1 MRFIHQRVLLSQI
14 AVVVLLAVGEG
25 RAQEARI
32 QKVEFDGASLEDLV
46 DFLRQGA
53 TGKVRNVVVDPAVN
67 RDVRVTMT
75 LYDVTK
81 GVAFAYAAELGGFD
95 FREERHAIRIV
106 PGRANAKVKAFLKR
120 GSPMTLRRASEIV
133 MPKVEF
139 DDTEL
144 RQVVDDI
151 ANASRQLDP
160 RKKGIN
166 ILLGAGVDPST
177 LVTFQLQNV
186 PVSQVLKYVADFARV
201 DVRTDGNAVV
211 LVKRRKPVR

>member
-1 MRFIHQRVLLSQI
+1 
-14 AVVVLLAVGEG
+14 
-25 RAQEARI
+25 
-32 QKVEFDGASLEDLV
+32 
-46 DFLRQGA
+46 
-53 TGKVRNVVVDPAVN
+53 
-67 RDVRVTMT
+67 
-75 LYDVTK
+75 
-81 GVAFAYAAELGGFD
+81 
-95 FREERHAIRIV
+95 
-106 PGRANAKVKAFLKR
+106 
-120 GSPMTLRRASEIV
+120 